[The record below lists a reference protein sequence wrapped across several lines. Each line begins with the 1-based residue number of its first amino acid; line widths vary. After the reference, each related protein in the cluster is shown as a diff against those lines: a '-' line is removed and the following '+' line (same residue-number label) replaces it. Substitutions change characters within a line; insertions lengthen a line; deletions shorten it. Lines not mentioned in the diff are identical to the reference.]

1 MKRSAPYCLSC
12 VSLAM
17 VFLAASV
24 AMAGGYHKE
33 IRKTNEHEV
42 RIKLESAFGTVIIGK
57 GESEK
62 ILVFDLK
69 THGDEKTNV
78 DVEYHLKNNV
88 GYLNVDRSNDGNH
101 SFSVHSDD
109 DRGGNSFSDFESGS
123 WYLRFTDAVPL
134 SMDLELGVGKGDFD
148 LSGLNVKD
156 FKLSTGASSTT
167 LTFGE
172 PNESVIDNFQ
182 VESGVSKFVGNNLCN
197 ANFRRFTFEGG
208 VGTYYLNFA
217 GELTREV
224 DAHIKIGLGAVTLD
238 IPKNIGAKVMYNDTW
253 LSSFSIDREFTEE
266 NKGTYVTPN
275 YDSAKGKM
283 DVYVESGLGSVKIR
297 RSEQ

>member
-1 MKRSAPYCLSC
+1 
-12 VSLAM
+12 M
-17 VFLAASV
+17 VFCAATI
-24 AMAGGYHKE
+24 ALAGGYHKE
-33 IRKTNEHEV
+33 IKKTSEREV
-42 RIKLESAFGTVIIGK
+42 RVKLESAFGTVIIGK
-57 GESEK
+57 GAPEK

-69 THGDEKTNV
+69 TNNEEKTNV
-78 DVEYHLKNNV
+78 DVDYRLKGDV

-101 SFSVHSDD
+101 SFSFHSDD
-109 DRGGNSFSDFESGS
+109 DRESNNFSGFESGS

-134 SMDLELGVGKGDFD
+134 SMDIELGVGKGDFD

-156 FKLSTGASSTT
+156 FKLSTGASSTE
-167 LTFGE
+167 LTFGK

-182 VESGVSKFVGNNLCN
+182 IESGVSKFIGNSLCN

-224 DAHIKIGLGAVTLD
+224 NVRIKIGLGAVTLD
-238 IPKNIGAKVMYNDTW
+238 IPKNIGAKVLYNDTW
-253 LSSFSIDREFTEE
+253 LSSFTIDHEFTEE
-266 NKGTYVTPN
+266 HKGTYITPN

-297 RSEQ
+297 RSE